1 MEPIANELNRRFKS
15 HPEFRQRYQ
24 QLIDT
29 TLKDEDVRRFLEAH
43 RDELAPKTVD
53 RGMSKLY
60 EFVQTKKA
68 LAVGKPVALPG
79 YLPRL
84 VLSKHQIEV
93 QYVPSD
99 RLQAQRAER
108 ARRHRVMLYGM
119 PKSIAAA
126 DLTTYVPDNREE
138 ALNAAIKFTV
148 DYEAA
153 PTQFHKGLYLA
164 GSFGVG
170 KTYLLGAIA
179 NELAKHGFK
188 TTMVHVPTLATMMR
202 AAIDKHKTNDLLATV
217 KATPVL
223 MLDDLGAMAM
233 SSWFRDEI
241 FGVILEYRMQQEL
254 PTFFSA
260 NITMDELEKNYL
272 AVNTR
277 DEVEPLKAKRLME
290 RIRFLATEYDLVGK
304 NWRNPS

>member
-1 MEPIANELNRRFKS
+1 MEPITNELNRRFKN

-29 TLKDEDVRRFLEAH
+29 TLKDEDVRHFLETH
-43 RDELAPKTVD
+43 RDELAPETVD

-68 LAVGKPVALPG
+68 LAAGKPVALPG
-79 YLPRL
+79 YLPQL

-99 RLQAQRAER
+99 QLQAQRAAR
-108 ARRHRVMLYGM
+108 ARRERVTLYGM
-119 PKSIAAA
+119 PKSIANA
-126 DLTTYVPDNREE
+126 DLATYVPDNREE

-153 PTQFHKGLYLA
+153 PTQFHRGLYLS

-202 AAIDKHKTNDLLATV
+202 AAIDKHTTNDLLATV
-217 KATPVL
+217 KVTPVL

-260 NITMDELEKNYL
+260 NITMDELENNYL
-272 AVNTR
+272 AVNTK

>member
-1 MEPIANELNRRFKS
+1 MEPIANELNRRFKN

-24 QLIDT
+24 RLIDT

-60 EFVQTKKA
+60 EFVQTKKS
-68 LAVGKPVALPG
+68 LAAGKPVALPG

-93 QYVPSD
+93 QYVPSE

-108 ARRHRVMLYGM
+108 MRRQRVTLYGM
-119 PKSIAAA
+119 PKSIADA
-126 DLTTYVPDNREE
+126 DLATYVPDNREE

-153 PTQFHKGLYLA
+153 PTQFHRGLYLA

-202 AAIDKHKTNDLLATV
+202 AAIDKHTTNDLLATV
-217 KATPVL
+217 KTTPVL

>member
-1 MEPIANELNRRFKS
+1 MEPITNELTRRFKS

-24 QLIDT
+24 RLIDA
-29 TLKDEDVRRFLEAH
+29 TLKDEDVHRFLESH
-43 RDELAPKTVD
+43 RDDLAPETVD

-68 LAVGKPVALPG
+68 LAAGKPVALPG

-93 QYVPSD
+93 QYVPSEQ
-99 RLQAQRAER
+99 LQAQRAER
-108 ARRHRVMLYGM
+108 VRRDRVTSYGM
-119 PKSIAAA
+119 PKSITDA
-126 DLTTYVPDNREE
+126 DLATYVPDNREE
-138 ALNAAIKFTV
+138 ALNAAIQFTV

-153 PTQFHKGLYLA
+153 PDQFHRGLYLA

-170 KTYLLGAIA
+170 KTYLLGAVA

-202 AAIDKHKTNDLLATV
+202 AAIDQHTTTELLAKV
-217 KATPVL
+217 KATPIL

-260 NITMDELEKNYL
+260 NITMDELENDYL
-272 AVNTR
+272 AINTK

-290 RIRFLATEYDLVGK
+290 RIRFLSTEYDLVGK
-304 NWRNPS
+304 NWRNPQ